1 MSIYCVHAATNVG
14 RTVVKAAFHAT
25 IDEALTEAASA
36 LSSGSAFVWIVDGD
50 GNLIL
55 PPDQVKARLGQSV
68 RAVRSVGDFAN

>member
-14 RTVVKAAFHAT
+14 RTVVTAAFHAT

-36 LSSGSAFVWIVDGD
+36 LSNGLAFAWIVDGN

-55 PPDQVKARLGQSV
+55 PPDQVKARLGQSL
-68 RAVRSVGDFAN
+68 RASRDFAN